1 MTYFAVS
8 PMSFGMLSLRGA
20 TTAAAD
26 IERPCLKNSAVFFQ
40 IIYKIK
46 KGSVSSDT
54 GVNLTAEEVCQRI
67 FQEVDV
73 NSDGGFS
80 RVNCILKN

>member
-8 PMSFGMLSLRGA
+8 PMSFGILSLRGA

-26 IERPCLKNSAVFFQ
+26 IERPCLKNSAVFQ

-54 GVNLTAEEVCQRI
+54 GLNLTAEEVCQRI

-73 NSDGGFS
+73 NSDGGF
-80 RVNCILKN
+80 

>member
-26 IERPCLKNSAVFFQ
+26 IERPCLKNSAVFQ

-46 KGSVSSDT
+46 KGSVASDT

-73 NSDGGFS
+73 NSDGGFW
-80 RVNCILKN
+80 RVNCILKNK